1 MSDAPEFSP
10 GRAVA
15 DNAAP
20 SAPDLE
26 FLASHGGPFYDL
38 QKRLAL
44 LHGRRLNVGRRALIF
59 AGAAWLVPLILSAS
73 NPVAYLGDPGT
84 WARFLIAVAAFT
96 LAEQQV
102 EAGLRMKI
110 RQFESVP
117 LIGPESFPAAAAY
130 VEKSLRLRDSLAAE
144 LCCLAFGVILSAV
157 AYSGVYPAASWAAS
171 QTPDGATITLAGW
184 WALFVSLPLFG
195 FLFLRGLWR
204 HTVWALLLR
213 DLAKLDLRLVSTHPD
228 GKGGLAFLAAY
239 PNAYMLFV
247 LGASAAVAAAIAKH
261 LAHETITITTFTS
274 IMGGW
279 LVVVLA
285 LFAFPLSA
293 FSRPLAQLKEQSL
306 LSLGAE
312 ATRYQ
317 RMTER
322 KALGSNVASPSTVE
336 ETSDPSADTSKQF
349 EATRKMSAML
359 INRSAVLP
367 VAAAALLPFAVAGAT
382 KLPFKEV
389 LSVLKKL
396 LVL

>member
-1 MSDAPEFSP
+1 MSDVPEFSP
-10 GRAVA
+10 GRA
-15 DNAAP
+15 AAAEVTP
-20 SAPDLE
+20 SAPCLE

-44 LHGRRLNVGRRALIF
+44 LHDQGLRAGRRALIF
-59 AGAAWLVPLILSAS
+59 AAIAWLVPLVLSSS

-84 WARFLIAVAAFT
+84 WAKFLIAVAAFI

-117 LIGPESFPAAAAY
+117 LIGPDSFPAAAAS
-130 VEKSLRLRDSLAAE
+130 VENSLRLRDSLMAE
-144 LCCLAFGVILSAV
+144 VCCLAFGVALSVV
-157 AYSGVYPAASWAAS
+157 AYSGVSPAASWAAA
-171 QTPDGATITLAGW
+171 QTPEGASVTLAGW
-184 WALFVSLPLFG
+184 WALVISLPLFG

-213 DLAKLDLRLVSTHPD
+213 DLAKLELRLVGTHPD
-228 GKGGLAFLAAY
+228 GKGGLAFLGAY

-247 LGASAAVAAAIAKH
+247 LGASSAVAAAIAKH
-261 LAHETITITTFTS
+261 LAHENISTTTFTS
-274 IMGGW
+274 IVGGW
-279 LVVVLA
+279 LVIVLA

-293 FSRPLAQLKEQSL
+293 FSRPLAQLKERSL
-306 LSLGAE
+306 LSFGAE

-317 RMTER
+317 RMAER
-322 KALGSNVASPSTVE
+322 KALGTNVASPSTVE
-336 ETSDPSADTSKQF
+336 ETSDSSVDTSKQF
-349 EATRKMSAML
+349 EATRKLSAML

-396 LVL
+396 LLL